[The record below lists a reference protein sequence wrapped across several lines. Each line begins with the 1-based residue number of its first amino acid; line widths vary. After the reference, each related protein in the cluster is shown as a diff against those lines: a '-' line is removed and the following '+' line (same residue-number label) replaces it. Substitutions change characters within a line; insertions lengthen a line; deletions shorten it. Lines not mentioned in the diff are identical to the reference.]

1 MVEPSKYTVRV
12 TSVEDRL
19 NFSFVNSYGEEFI
32 FAKNLTGA
40 KVVDVLIQQFSK
52 NGRLK
57 YLGITDE
64 TFINDGIM
72 FGPYIDLDITIII
85 LVGDT
90 NKITIVNNQSQK

>member
-12 TSVEDRL
+12 TSVEDKL
-19 NFSFVNSYGEEFI
+19 KFSFVNSYGEEFT
-32 FAKNLTGA
+32 FAKNLTGT

-85 LVGDT
+85 IVGDT
-90 NKITIVNNQSQK
+90 NKITIVNNQS

>member
-12 TSVEDRL
+12 TSVEDKL
-19 NFSFVNSYGEEFI
+19 NFSFVNSDDEEFI

-85 LVGDT
+85 IVGET